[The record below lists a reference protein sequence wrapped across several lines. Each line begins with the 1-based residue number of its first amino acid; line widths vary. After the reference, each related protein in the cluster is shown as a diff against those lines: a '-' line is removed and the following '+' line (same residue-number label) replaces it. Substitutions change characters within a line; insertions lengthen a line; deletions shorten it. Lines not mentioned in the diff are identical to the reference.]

1 MAKLNQNFN
10 KSAKFIIHKILA
22 LYGIIILIKSVGV
35 LCSHPPLIHGLIIKM
50 TIIILIIIK

>member
-10 KSAKFIIHKILA
+10 KSAKFITHKILA

-50 TIIILIIIK
+50 TIII